1 MKLFNKAAEAVK
13 GARAK
18 AAGVGAGLMVAAGSA
33 MATPTAGF
41 DTSGIVAKIE
51 ANTEA
56 ALLLVG
62 AFILG
67 VWTLRS
73 MGLLKRG

>member
-33 MATPTAGF
+33 MATPTAATVSGSPE
-41 DTSGIVAKIE
+41 TSGCHQARPLPS
-51 ANTEA
+51 AM
-56 ALLLVG
+56 
-62 AFILG
+62 
-67 VWTLRS
+67 R
-73 MGLLKRG
+73 R